1 MAYPRRLLNDH
12 ETVVVDLHPHWW
24 SLVRPVVLLLVAIGL
39 GIAVLMVTEPE
50 TTVRTVAAWACIG
63 LLAAGV
69 CWLVAR
75 YLAWV
80 TTNFVI
86 TTHRVIDRSGVLTKR
101 SIEIPLE
108 RVNTVSSS
116 QHLFERL
123 VGVGDLV
130 VESGSEY
137 GQQRFADLRNPGRI
151 QRVLHG
157 LVHERQHA
165 SAGGGRERLDVAGQ
179 LERFEGML
187 QRGTL
192 TQDEF
197 DAQKQRLLDQL

>member
-24 SLVRPVVLLLVAIGL
+24 SLVPPVALLLAAIGL
-39 GIAVLMVTEPE
+39 GVVVLTVTESD
-50 TTVRTVAAWACIG
+50 TTVRTASGWASLG
-63 LLAAGV
+63 LLGAGA

-75 YLAWV
+75 YLAWS

-86 TTHRVIDRSGVLTKR
+86 TTHRVIERSGVLTKR

-116 QHLFERL
+116 QHLLERL
-123 VGVGDLV
+123 VGAGDLV
-130 VESGSEY
+130 IESGSEL
-137 GQQRFADLRNPGRI
+137 GQQHFEHIRNPSRV

-157 LVHERQHA
+157 LVHERRHVGQPD
-165 SAGGGRERLDVAGQ
+165 AGRVDVAEQ

-187 QRGTL
+187 QRGSL
-192 TQDEF
+192 TQAEF